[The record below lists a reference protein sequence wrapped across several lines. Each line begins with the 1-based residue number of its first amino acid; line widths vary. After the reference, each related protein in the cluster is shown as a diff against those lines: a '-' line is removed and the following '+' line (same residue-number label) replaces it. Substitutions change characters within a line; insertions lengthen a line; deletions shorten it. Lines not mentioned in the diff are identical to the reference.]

1 MVMNLL
7 GLILI
12 ASLSLGIVAVSLRL
26 HSPVRGSGG
35 RDPRGSAPPGP
46 DRQRWGERAGFAR
59 RRGVMVED

>member
-26 HSPVRGSGG
+26 RSPARGSYN
-35 RDPRGSAPPGP
+35 RNEQTPARST
-46 DRQRWGERAGFAR
+46 RFERTGFAR
-59 RRGVMVED
+59 RRDLMIEE